1 MPQILVFRTQI
12 NTVLQL
18 SVIIVNYNVK
28 YFLEQCLCSVRKACA
43 QVDAE
48 VFVVDNHS
56 SDGSREWL
64 EPKFPEVKFRWNS
77 SNEGFG
83 KASNSVLKE
92 ATGDYILFLNPDTI
106 VAEDCFSKCVDFF
119 KTHKNCGALGVRMID
134 GSGKFLRESKRS
146 FPSTSASFYKMT
158 GLANLFSSS
167 KMFARYYAGHLPEKK
182 NNEVDVLAGAFMML
196 SKKVIE
202 ITRGFDEDFFM
213 YGEDVDLSYRIQQA
227 GMQNWYFADTTII
240 HFKGESTQ
248 RFSPSYIKHF
258 YGAMG
263 LFVKKHY
270 SNQKAKLFFLNTAIK
285 IARSM
290 ASAGVKA
297 ERKSGKELLQQ
308 KAENTA
314 IVAGQKKFNEC
325 LHLIKYASFPVVVC
339 GRIAIDPGD
348 KDTAIGK
355 IANLKETLRKNQIRQ
370 IVFCGG
376 EQSFKT
382 IISQVESV
390 PLSVTV
396 LLTAENS
403 ASIIGSNNRNTRG
416 IFIAKPGFS

>member
-1 MPQILVFRTQI
+1 
-12 NTVLQL
+12 
-18 SVIIVNYNVK
+18 
-28 YFLEQCLCSVRKACA
+28 
-43 QVDAE
+43 
-48 VFVVDNHS
+48 
-56 SDGSREWL
+56 
-64 EPKFPEVKFRWNS
+64 
-77 SNEGFG
+77 
-83 KASNSVLKE
+83 
-92 ATGDYILFLNPDTI
+92 
-106 VAEDCFSKCVDFF
+106 
-119 KTHKNCGALGVRMID
+119 
-134 GSGKFLRESKRS
+134 
-146 FPSTSASFYKMT
+146 
-158 GLANLFSSS
+158 
-167 KMFARYYAGHLPEKK
+167 
-182 NNEVDVLAGAFMML
+182 
-196 SKKVIE
+196 
-202 ITRGFDEDFFM
+202 
-213 YGEDVDLSYRIQQA
+213 
-227 GMQNWYFADTTII
+227 
-240 HFKGESTQ
+240 
-248 RFSPSYIKHF
+248 
-258 YGAMG
+258 
-263 LFVKKHY
+263 
-270 SNQKAKLFFLNTAIK
+270 
-285 IARSM
+285 M

-396 LLTAENS
+396 LLTAANS
-403 ASIIGSNNRNTRG
+403 ASIVGSNNRNTKG